1 MPYAHPGLCP
11 MPTQA
16 YEHLMLL
23 RKAIDYTVVVSLE
36 PVMAKPYSY
45 HLGQKVMQA
54 IEVDSLQKSL
64 CQ

>member
-1 MPYAHPGLCP
+1 